1 MDLGKFLADSLEG
14 STGLLKMTLGDM
26 SDAELRERP
35 VEGANTPNWQIGHV
49 MNAQN
54 FLLAECGA
62 PPFSF
67 PAGFQEAY
75 GGKGSAGGEGFG
87 KEQLL
92 GLFDQMNKGAA
103 GWVRGLS
110 PEQLAAPTPEKYRN
124 FAGTVAAMINMMPA
138 HLAMHLG
145 QIQVLRRKLGKPILF

>member
-1 MDLGKFLADSLEG
+1 
-14 STGLLKMTLGDM
+14 
-26 SDAELRERP
+26 
-35 VEGANTPNWQIGHV
+35 V
-49 MNAQN
+49 
-54 FLLAECGA
+54 
-62 PPFSF
+62 
-67 PAGFQEAY
+67 AY
-75 GGKGSAGGEGFG
+75 GGNGSAGGVGFG